1 MNGTCDMEMGGM
13 EMGGMMLGMVSWGLL
28 ASPCWSWPSSQR
40 SGSPRRMNATGGG
53 GPDPRVAEDILR
65 RRYAAG
71 ELDEDE
77 YLIEQA
83 GLRDPAS
90 HSPPPLARVDLTAI
104 RRRGPVNGGVADGSW
119 RTRLDYYV
127 E

>member
-13 EMGGMMLGMVSWGLL
+13 GMGGMMLGMLVWGLL
-28 ASPCWSWPSSQR
+28 GLALLALAIVATVWLVRHMTGAGDPGPTYESP
-40 SGSPRRMNATGGG
+40 
-53 GPDPRVAEDILR
+53 EDILR

-77 YLIEQA
+77 YLSRRA
-83 GLRDPAS
+83 GLR
-90 HSPPPLARVDLTAI
+90 
-104 RRRGPVNGGVADGSW
+104 
-119 RTRLDYYV
+119 